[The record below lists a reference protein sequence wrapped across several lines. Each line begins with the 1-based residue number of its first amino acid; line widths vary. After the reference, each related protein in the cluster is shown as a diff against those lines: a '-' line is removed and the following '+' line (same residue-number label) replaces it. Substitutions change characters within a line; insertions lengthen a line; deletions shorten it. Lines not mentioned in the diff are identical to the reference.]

1 MAWGAKLAGCKAQIY
16 IHAGVSVHREKAMQ
30 ELGATVIR
38 VDGNYDAS
46 LAACIEDAEKYHF
59 QIVSDSSWDGYRDV
73 PRQVMA
79 GYSVMSQEI
88 MEQMGTDRPT
98 HAFMPVGV

>member
-1 MAWGAKLAGCKAQIY
+1 MRLANATAFLPSPISAARPRIGNHGRSVAWGAKLAGCKAQIY

-46 LAACIEDAEKYHF
+46 LAALRA
-59 QIVSDSSWDGYRDV
+59 VSFA
-73 PRQVMA
+73 PQCK
-79 GYSVMSQEI
+79 
-88 MEQMGTDRPT
+88 
-98 HAFMPVGV
+98 